1 MLAYGS
7 RGGSDE
13 PGLSDALASRYVRPS
28 KQTYRKVSP
37 LDSNVRWVRVDFRT
51 VQYARTLESDLF
63 TTLTYFVAVL
73 SLALFLG
80 QSNTEEFSS
89 CLWTRLVDLTYV
101 VSKETADLKLMLLR

>member
-37 LDSNVRWVRVDFRT
+37 LDSNGAECAWT
-51 VQYARTLESDLF
+51 
-63 TTLTYFVAVL
+63 
-73 SLALFLG
+73 LG
-80 QSNTEEFSS
+80 QSSTPGHLSLTSS
-89 CLWTRLVDLTYV
+89 QH
-101 VSKETADLKLMLLR
+101 